1 MHGGQ
6 DAGPPHGK
14 RTRLDGRAGAT
25 GGRPHDDAICES
37 FTPVAVGNH
46 RRLDRGGPGY
56 QARGQAPLHR
66 TWRARSPGAAGA
78 HGRGNQRRL
87 GRRGVCARAGDLLAV
102 FGIEVHWGSDS
113 CLSALPRDTIGPMRL
128 PDRARTLYKD
138 RNLPQEKNRFP
149 DLNHFLQ
156 LKRDL
161 WRRPNSR
168 AALMV
173 GAGISRNA
181 EPSPGS
187 RSGFPMWEELSTA
200 MFEEI
205 YPAPDNPDER
215 RVHDKRSR
223 SINPLRIASE
233 YDAAFGPA
241 TLASFIRDNIPDADH
256 QPGPIHKLLLQLP
269 WRDVFTTNY
278 DTLLERTEVS
288 GRVYTPVRTTLDLT
302 NADSPRIVKLHGSLP
317 SHTPFI
323 ITEEHYRKYPTCYA
337 PFVNTVRQSLIENSL
352 VLVGFSGD
360 DPNFLEW
367 TGWIRDELGGHH
379 APIYLVGWLSLDGVQ
394 RSLLNQRGVTPI
406 DLAPLFDLSK
416 HRDNRHV
423 VALEWFLSDI
433 LSARPQR
440 PENWPL
446 PKWPGDTQLG
456 DDTATA
462 LSRRW
467 RSKRLEYPG
476 WLVPTSEAR
485 ASLWIET
492 SLHASQLI
500 EWTKHQSAKIG
511 IHTLREINWRL
522 ETSMIPIFDDFRDPF
537 EAAVSELFPMRNDG
551 DSNSIPVVIESDPES
566 AASWMEVALALL
578 RSARE
583 HYDEERWTGLNDRIG
598 AVVPT
603 CPEFADRHRY
613 EQALWKVW
621 NLDMGGARS
630 LIQDWTPSYHTP
642 LARMW
647 KAGLLAEL
655 DHLTESRSILR
666 SVLSDVRRSIL
677 STQGQRIDL
686 LSLEGWCTYLLFA
699 VERTI
704 GTSRRSEFSERWQEL
719 KEWDCSPLPLL
730 AYFRNVISDT
740 PPAKTEP
747 YKIVPDFDPGR
758 RRETYALGGGDT
770 VEPWLPAF
778 AYIRLL
784 EQVGIPIR
792 MRHWNITGDTLA
804 NACKWTVSLTR
815 FWSPALL
822 IRAGKTEELKKRR
835 FMDRT
840 QVATMRP
847 ELSRRLTR
855 WAIEALERQLPLAGS
870 SRTAI
875 DMSSLSLVGSLLEV
889 LSRLTVRMQ
898 SATLQRAF
906 EIGLSLYQTPDALRD
921 VFLSRKSGEWFS
933 RLYMAADARQLV
945 GWIPELLKFPLSA
958 QRDRSVAAWPDPMS
972 VFPADRVNV
981 AAYGEPRT
989 AIDDAVNWLLHRYS
1003 SESGEARHRAV
1014 RRLEIVYHAGYM
1026 SETQESSFAEVL
1038 WDGADGEALPDLPG
1052 VSIFNYLHL
1061 PHPSEIDV
1069 MSRIRMR
1076 LLNSPIERMVSVSPR
1091 TVSVSDSISQNL
1103 MDLFLVSKPL
1113 VEIRDAPQG
1122 KIEWTNEE
1130 AATLWKSLVEW
1141 WTNDKRGLSI
1151 ESDPVSNRLAENFK
1165 ILGDLMCR
1173 LLPMLDLSSEVWMKS
1188 NRFWIIRGSI
1198 GST

>member
-1 MHGGQ
+1 
-6 DAGPPHGK
+6 
-14 RTRLDGRAGAT
+14 
-25 GGRPHDDAICES
+25 
-37 FTPVAVGNH
+37 
-46 RRLDRGGPGY
+46 
-56 QARGQAPLHR
+56 
-66 TWRARSPGAAGA
+66 
-78 HGRGNQRRL
+78 
-87 GRRGVCARAGDLLAV
+87 
-102 FGIEVHWGSDS
+102 
-113 CLSALPRDTIGPMRL
+113 MRL
-128 PDRARTLYKD
+128 PARARALYKD
-138 RNLPQEKNRFP
+138 RNLPQEENRFP

-156 LKRDL
+156 LKKDL
-161 WRRPNSR
+161 WRWPNSR

-181 EPSPGS
+181 EPAPGA
-187 RSGFPMWEELSTA
+187 RRPFPTWRELATA
-200 MFEEI
+200 MFDEI
-205 YPAPDNPDER
+205 YPAPDDPDDR
-215 RVHDKRSR
+215 RIHDKRSR
-223 SINPLRIASE
+223 STNPLRIASE
-233 YDAAFGPA
+233 YDAKFGPDA
-241 TLASFIRDNIPDADH
+241 LASFICDHIPDADH
-256 QPGPIHKLLLQLP
+256 QPGPIHRQLLQLP

-278 DTLLERTEVS
+278 DTLLERTEVP
-288 GRVYTPVRTTLDLT
+288 GRVYTPVRTTSDLT

-323 ITEEHYRKYPTCYA
+323 ITEEHYRTYQTCYA
-337 PFVNTVRQSLIENSL
+337 LFVNTVRQSLIENSL

-367 TGWIRDELGGHH
+367 TGWIRDQIRDHRT
-379 APIYLVGWLSLDGVQ
+379 PIYLVGWLSLDAVQ
-394 RSLLNQRGVTPI
+394 RSLWNQRGVTPI
-406 DLAPLFDLSK
+406 DLAPLFDLSEY
-416 HRDNRHV
+416 RDTRDV
-423 VALEWFLSDI
+423 AALEFFLSGL
-433 LSARPQR
+433 LSEKPPHPRG
-440 PENWPL
+440 WP
-446 PKWPGDTQLG
+446 KSKIISDGVHDYGKLG
-456 DDTATA
+456 DDTIAI
-462 LSRRW
+462 LYRRW
-467 RSKRLEYPG
+467 KDERLSYPG
-476 WLVPTSEAR
+476 WLVPTDEMR
-485 ASLWIET
+485 AALWLHT
-492 SLHASQLI
+492 SLHAWQLI
-500 EWTKHQSAKIG
+500 EWTKSQSANKA
-511 IHTLREINWRL
+511 IHVLRELNWRL
-522 ETSMIPIFDDFRDPF
+522 ETSMIPIFDDLREPF
-537 EAAVSELFPMRNDG
+537 EAAVNGLFPIRNDG
-551 DSNSIPVVIESDPES
+551 YSDSIPSAIASDPKS
-566 AASWMEVALALL
+566 AESWMEVALALL
-578 RSARE
+578 RNARE
-583 HYDEERWTGLNDRIG
+583 HYDEPRWAGLNDRICT
-598 AVVPT
+598 VVST
-603 CPEFADRHRY
+603 CPGFADRHRY
-613 EQALWKVW
+613 EQALWKTW
-621 NLDMGGARS
+621 NLDIDGARK
-630 LIQDWTPSYHTP
+630 LIQDWIPSCHSP
-642 LARMW
+642 LAQMW
-647 KAGLLAEL
+647 KAGLLAEFGQ
-655 DHLTESRSILR
+655 LTESRSILR
-666 SVLSDVRRSIL
+666 SVLNEVQRSTL
-677 STQGQRIDL
+677 DAQGQRVYL
-686 LSLEGWCTYLLFA
+686 RSLEGWCIYLLFTIEH
-699 VERTI
+699 VI
-704 GTSRRSEFSERWQEL
+704 GTSKRSEFSERWQEL
-719 KEWDCSPLPLL
+719 KEGGCNPWPLI

-758 RRETYALGGGDT
+758 RTETYALGGGDT

-784 EQVGIPIR
+784 EQVGMPIR
-792 MRHWNITGDTLA
+792 MRRRDMTGETLA

-822 IRAGKTEELKKRR
+822 IRAGKTEDLKKRR

-840 QVATMRP
+840 QVATMTP

-855 WAIEALERQLPLAGS
+855 WAIEALERQLPFAGS

-875 DMSSLSLVGSLLEV
+875 DTSSLSLVDSLVEV

-921 VFLSRKSGEWFS
+921 VFLSRKWGEWFS
-933 RLYMAADARQLV
+933 RLFMAADARQLV

-958 QRDRSVAAWPDPMS
+958 QRDRSVAAWPDPMR
-972 VFPADRVNV
+972 VFPADRVDV
-981 AAYGEPRT
+981 AANGESRI
-989 AIDDAVNWLLHRYS
+989 AIEGAVDWLLRRYS
-1003 SESGEARHRAV
+1003 SESGEARRRSV